1 MNAIR
6 VRALPLAM
14 GMLGL
19 LHGGLASAEVTTN
32 AKYPIEITDYVACP
46 NNVDG
51 ELVALSGDIHQLFIV
66 NISSANKVTMKSHFN
81 PQGVSGVGQTTG
93 DSYRGTGV
101 TSSMCTFDGNI
112 GFPYTFTY
120 VNNFRLIGQG
130 SGANYTVHMNTHLT
144 INANGIVTATVD
156 NARID
161 CK

>member
-32 AKYPIEITDYVACP
+32 TKYPIQITDYVSCA
-46 NNVDG
+46 NNGDG
-51 ELVALSGDIHQLFIV
+51 ELVDLSGELHQLFTV
-66 NISSANKVTMKSHFN
+66 NVSSANKVSMKFHFN
-81 PQGVSGVGQTTG
+81 PQGVSGVGQITG
-93 DSYRGTGV
+93 NSYRGTGV
-101 TSSMCTFDGNI
+101 TSSVYTFDGI
-112 GFPYTFTY
+112 TTFPYTFTY
-120 VNNFRLIGQG
+120 INNFRLIGQG
-130 SGANYTVHMNTHLT
+130 SAPNYTVHMNTHLT

-156 NARID
+156 NARIE